1 MIETGIRMKTFLA
14 NFKKYQFLL
23 TELVKKDI
31 KLKYRN
37 SVLGFMWTL
46 LEPLLTMIV
55 LTIVFG
61 TILQKKTPHF
71 SVYILTGRLLYS
83 YFSTGT
89 KQALKSIRRNG
100 GMIRKVYVPKYMYPL
115 AASLSSYVTF
125 LLSIIVLVIVA
136 AVQGI
141 RPTWYLAGA
150 LVPLST
156 VFLMVTA
163 IGFLLATL
171 DVFFR
176 DLEYIWNVTTMLI
189 MYMSAIFYEADSLLD
204 SKYGF
209 LIKYNPLYS
218 VITNFRNTVVYGK
231 PLEGFYVWYPLAV
244 SLVVLVVGLV
254 FFYKKQDSFVLYL

>member
-1 MIETGIRMKTFLA
+1 MKTFIA
-14 NFKKYQFLL
+14 NFKKYRFLL
-23 TELVKKDI
+23 SELTKKDV

-37 SVLGFMWTL
+37 SVLGFVWTL

-61 TILQKKTPHF
+61 TILNKKTPHF

-89 KQALKSIRRNG
+89 KQALKSIRRNA

-115 AASLSSYVTF
+115 AASLSSYITF
-125 LLSIIVLVIVA
+125 LLSLVVLVVVA

-141 RPTWYLAGA
+141 RPTRYLAGVF
-150 LVPLST
+150 VPLAT
-156 VFLMVTA
+156 IFLMVTA

-176 DLEYIWNVTTMLI
+176 DLEYIWNVATMLI
-189 MYMSAIFYEADSLLD
+189 MYMSAIFYEAETLIGSR
-204 SKYGF
+204 YGF
-209 LIKYNPLYS
+209 LLKYNPLYS
-218 VITNFRNTVVYGK
+218 VIANFRNAVYGR
-231 PLEGFYVWYPLAV
+231 PLEAFYALYPIVV
-244 SLVVLVVGLV
+244 SLVILVVGLA
-254 FFYKKQDSFVLYL
+254 FFYKKQDRFVLYL

>member
-1 MIETGIRMKTFLA
+1 
-14 NFKKYQFLL
+14 
-23 TELVKKDI
+23 
-31 KLKYRN
+31 
-37 SVLGFMWTL
+37 
-46 LEPLLTMIV
+46 
-55 LTIVFG
+55 
-61 TILQKKTPHF
+61 
-71 SVYILTGRLLYS
+71 
-83 YFSTGT
+83 
-89 KQALKSIRRNG
+89 
-100 GMIRKVYVPKYMYPL
+100 MIRKVYVPKYMYPL

-125 LLSIIVLVIVA
+125 LLSLIVLVIVA

-244 SLVVLVVGLV
+244 SASGYMYFGTYTLRIIPPLRRMD
-254 FFYKKQDSFVLYL
+254 FSACFVPVEK

>member
-1 MIETGIRMKTFLA
+1 MKTFIQ
-14 NFKKYQFLL
+14 NFKKYRFLL
-23 TELVKKDI
+23 EELTKKDV

-37 SVLGFMWTL
+37 SALGFVWTL

-61 TILQKKTPHF
+61 TLLHKRTPHF
-71 SVYILTGRLLYS
+71 AVYILSGRLLYS

-115 AASLSSYVTF
+115 AASLSSYITF
-125 LLSIIVLVIVA
+125 ALSLIVLVIVA

-141 RPTWYLAGA
+141 RPTRYLIGA
-150 LVPLST
+150 IVPLAT
-156 VFLMVTA
+156 LFLMVTA
-163 IGFLLATL
+163 IGFLLSTL

-176 DLEYIWNVTTMLI
+176 DLEYIWNVATMLI
-189 MYMSAIFYEADSLLD
+189 MYMSAIFYEADTLLE
-204 SKYGF
+204 SQYGF
-209 LIKYNPLYS
+209 LIRYNPLYA
-218 VITNFRNTVVYGK
+218 VIANFRNAVVYGR
-231 PLEGFYVWYPLAV
+231 PLEGFYLWYPVAV
-244 SLVVLVVGLV
+244 SLVILVVGLL

>member
-1 MIETGIRMKTFLA
+1 MDAFGTPVDHDRADHCFRHHPA
-14 NFKKYQFLL
+14 
-23 TELVKKDI
+23 KKD
-31 KLKYRN
+31 
-37 SVLGFMWTL
+37 TA
-46 LEPLLTMIV
+46 
-55 LTIVFG
+55 
-61 TILQKKTPHF
+61 F

-125 LLSIIVLVIVA
+125 LLSLIVLVIVA

>member
-1 MIETGIRMKTFLA
+1 MKRFIG
-14 NFKKYQFLL
+14 NFKNYRFLL
-23 TELVKKDI
+23 SELVKKDV

-37 SVLGFMWTL
+37 SALGFVWTL

-61 TILQKKTPHF
+61 TILHKNTPHF

-83 YFSTGT
+83 YFSAGT
-89 KQALKSIRRNG
+89 KQALKSIRRNA

-115 AASLSSYVTF
+115 AASLSGYVTF
-125 LLSIIVLVIVA
+125 LLSLIVLVAVA

-141 RPTWYLAGA
+141 RPTRYLIGVI
-150 LVPLST
+150 VPLAT

-176 DLEYIWNVTTMLI
+176 DLEYIWNVATMLI
-189 MYMSAIFYEADSLLD
+189 MYMSAIFYEAADLIGSR
-204 SKYGF
+204 YGF
-209 LIKYNPLYS
+209 LLKYNPLYS
-218 VITNFRNTVVYGK
+218 VIANFRNAVYGR
-231 PLEGFYVWYPLAV
+231 PLEAFYVFYPIAV
-244 SLVVLVVGLV
+244 SLVILAAGLA